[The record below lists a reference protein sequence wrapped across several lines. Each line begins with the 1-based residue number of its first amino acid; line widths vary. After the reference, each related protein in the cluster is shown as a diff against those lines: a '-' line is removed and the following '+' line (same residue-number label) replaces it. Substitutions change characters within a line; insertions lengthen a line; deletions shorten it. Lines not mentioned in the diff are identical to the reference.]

1 VPTDETVKKL
11 YDEMD
16 IQRATQA
23 YLWSFRSAPLCH
35 QINACAFSQHPTDA
49 HWHRALEHDCKI
61 RPING

>member
-1 VPTDETVKKL
+1 VKKL

-16 IQRATQA
+16 FQRATPA
-23 YLWSFRSAPLCH
+23 YLWWFRSAP
-35 QINACAFSQHPTDA
+35 CAIKLAHVLFRSTPTDA